1 MKLNIY
7 LDYLDFVT
15 YIFYLVPV
23 SFFHLLVYFTF
34 EMNLHCNIMYK

>member
-23 SFFHLLVYFTF
+23 SFFPSISLLY
-34 EMNLHCNIMYK
+34 I